1 MPIKYTPPNAAAL
14 ASLKAS
20 LSLSNPEMADLFGM
34 TPENWRK
41 YTGGASPRPVSMQ
54 MLFFAAA
61 RLELSE
67 ADIKLVLARMRT
79 IGAEIDLSDQLGEP
93 QP

>member
-1 MPIKYTPPNAAAL
+1 MPIKYNHPNTAAL
-14 ASLKAS
+14 VNLKTS

-61 RLELSE
+61 RLELSPE
-67 ADIKLVLARMRT
+67 EFERVLARMRA
-79 IGAEIDLSDQLGEP
+79 IGATIDLGSGEP
-93 QP
+93 S